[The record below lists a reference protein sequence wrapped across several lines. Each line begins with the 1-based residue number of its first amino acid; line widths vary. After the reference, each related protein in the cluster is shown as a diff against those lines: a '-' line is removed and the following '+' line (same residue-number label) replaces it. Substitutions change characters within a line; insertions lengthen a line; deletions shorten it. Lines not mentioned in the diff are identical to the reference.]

1 MKDLE
6 MNETIEKENVLSDEE
21 TITTLEDEIVPPKKK
36 RVLTEKQKEATK
48 LNLQKGRDILREKRL
63 K

>member
-21 TITTLEDEIVPPKKK
+21 TITTLEDEIVDVKPPKKK
-36 RVLTEKQKEATK
+36 RVLTEK
-48 LNLQKGRDILREKRL
+48 
-63 K
+63 